1 MKDLSSKLTQIS
13 MGMTLAAALAV
24 ATGMAAAAAEE
35 GKLLVWI
42 NGDKGYNGLQKVGDK
57 FTKDTGIPVT
67 VEHPEDAP
75 NKFQQ
80 AAAAG
85 KGPDIWIWP
94 HDRLGEWVDGGL
106 LSPINPSMKIKN
118 SIEKKGWDA
127 FTMKG
132 KTWGYPITFEAVGL
146 IYNKA
151 LVPNPP
157 KTFEEIPALDKTLS
171 KQGKNAILWDYNN
184 TYFTWPMLAANG
196 GYAFA
201 KLASGD
207 YDANDVGV
215 NNKGAVQGAAMIAS
229 LLKEGVM
236 PRGASYSDMDSK
248 VNSGEVAMMINGPWA
263 WSNLKKSGIDFGVA
277 AIPSIGGNPGK
288 PFVGV
293 LGAMLNRAS
302 PNKDLATEFL
312 EGYMLQVDG
321 LQEIHKDVPLGAVA
335 NKALFKQL
343 SVNEHIAAT
352 MDNVKLG
359 EPMPNIPDMGGFW
372 SAMASALENIT
383 QGRQTPKEALDGAY
397 ARIVKK

>member
-1 MKDLSSKLTQIS
+1 
-13 MGMTLAAALAV
+13 MGMTLAAALAF

-85 KGPDIWIWP
+85 KGPDIWIWA

-106 LSPINPSMKIKN
+106 LSPISPSTKIRN

-184 TYFTWPMLAANG
+184 TYFTWP
-196 GYAFA
+196 
-201 KLASGD
+201 
-207 YDANDVGV
+207 
-215 NNKGAVQGAAMIAS
+215 
-229 LLKEGVM
+229 LL
-236 PRGASYSDMDSK
+236 
-248 VNSGEVAMMINGPWA
+248 
-263 WSNLKKSGIDFGVA
+263 
-277 AIPSIGGNPGK
+277 
-288 PFVGV
+288 
-293 LGAMLNRAS
+293 
-302 PNKDLATEFL
+302 
-312 EGYMLQVDG
+312 
-321 LQEIHKDVPLGAVA
+321 
-335 NKALFKQL
+335 
-343 SVNEHIAAT
+343 
-352 MDNVKLG
+352 
-359 EPMPNIPDMGGFW
+359 
-372 SAMASALENIT
+372 
-383 QGRQTPKEALDGAY
+383 
-397 ARIVKK
+397 